1 MNLLM
6 MGPPGA
12 GKGTQASRFA
22 AADLRVPHVSTG
34 DIFRENVAGQT
45 PLGRQAQGY
54 MDRGEYVPD
63 ELTNALVAERLARPD
78 AEEGFILDG
87 YPRTPDQVAR
97 LDQML
102 AERGQQV
109 DQVLWLE
116 VARTELVTRLS
127 SRAAASGRTDDDPA
141 VVERRLDVFDAQTAP
156 LLTLYRA
163 RGILRSVDGVGTL
176 EEVAG
181 RMRVALDLPS
191 HASAVDALSDTAV
204 SSTPV

>member
-1 MNLLM
+1 MKLLL

-22 AADLRVPHVSTG
+22 ADLRAPHISTG

-45 PLGRQAQGY
+45 PLGKQAQAY

-63 ELTNALVAERLARPD
+63 ELTNALVAERLARAD
-78 AEEGFILDG
+78 AQPGFILDG
-87 YPRTPDQVAR
+87 YPRTPDQVAW
-97 LDQML
+97 LDAML
-102 AERGQQV
+102 SHRGQQV
-109 DQVLWLE
+109 DHVLWLD
-116 VARTELVTRLS
+116 VARTELVTRLT
-127 SRAAASGRTDDDPA
+127 SRAAASGRSDDDPA

-156 LLTLYRA
+156 LLALYRA

-176 EEVAG
+176 EQVAG
-181 RMRVALDLPS
+181 RMRTALDLPS
-191 HASAVDALSDTAV
+191 NASAVDAPSDTAV

>member
-1 MNLLM
+1 MKLLM

-22 AADLRVPHVSTG
+22 ADLRVPHVSTG
-34 DIFRENVAGQT
+34 DIFRENVARQT

-54 MDRGEYVPD
+54 MNRGEYVPD

-87 YPRTPDQVAR
+87 YPRTPDQVAC
-97 LDQML
+97 LDRML

-109 DQVLWLE
+109 DHVLWLE
-116 VARTELVTRLS
+116 VGRTELVTRLT
-127 SRAAASGRTDDDPA
+127 SRAAASGRSDDDPA

-156 LLTLYRA
+156 LLALYRA
-163 RGILRSVDGVGTL
+163 RGILLSVDGVGTL

-181 RMRVALDLPS
+181 RMRVALDLPG
-191 HASAVDALSDTAV
+191 HASAVDAPSGAAV
-204 SSTPV
+204 I